1 MTGGASDQTPTNNVT
16 KSLVSHSIRRSTRRY
31 TPYGRTPQSRR
42 ITVTEPRSRLQRTPT
57 SKRSGRRVE
66 KDQQKDFKGLT
77 LKTWRSFKLT
87 PLYGFST
94 NPRDLKKIA
103 NVLSAHIEAEKRK
116 GIFMDNTLMG
126 KAYISI
132 YKDLKVTDVDPEAIQ
147 IIVKGKT
154 ANGEDTIQLTAVLCG
169 VDMQENHIKATM
181 RENFTYYP
189 VMLVKASVSLSN
201 TVISWLEMQYDC
213 KVTPLTLSSY
223 DLAWVVSMWSG
234 MKNENGK
241 TKPVELLYSVPK
253 ECEGLTSINY
263 SIDPEDCQDLWER
276 IHDKDE
282 VDFSSEEVQKF
293 IRSLE
298 AHFFRVFKVKIS
310 AMSLVRVGTPLCM
323 VGTDGRLKIFL
334 SDKIHV
340 LLRHLT
346 ELAMGHTFS
355 NILGVM

>member
-1 MTGGASDQTPTNNVT
+1 MTSGVSEQTPTNSVG

-31 TPYGRTPQSRR
+31 TPYGKTPQSRR
-42 ITVTEPRSRLQRTPT
+42 IAVTAPRSRIQRTPT
-57 SKRSGRRVE
+57 SRKSDRVSE
-66 KDQQKDFKGLT
+66 KEQQKDFKGLT
-77 LKTWRSFKLT
+77 MKTWRSFKLT
-87 PLYGFST
+87 PLYGFSS
-94 NPRDLKKIA
+94 NPRNLKKIA
-103 NVLSAHIEAEKRK
+103 NALSAHIEAEKRK

-132 YKDLKVTDVDPEAIQ
+132 YKDLKVTEVDPEAIQ
-147 IIVKGKT
+147 IIVKGKNAT
-154 ANGEDTIQLTAVLCG
+154 GEDTIQLTAVLCG
-169 VDMQENHIKATM
+169 VDMQENHIKAAM
-181 RENFTYYP
+181 RENFTYFP
-189 VMLVKASVSLSN
+189 VMLVKASLSMCN
-201 TVISWLEMQYDC
+201 AVTRWLEMQYDC
-213 KVTPLTLSSY
+213 KVTPLSLSSY
-223 DLAWVVSMWSG
+223 DLAWMVSMWSG

-241 TKPVELLYSVPK
+241 TKPVEFLYSVPK
-253 ECEGLTSINY
+253 ECEGLSSINY

-282 VDFSSEEVQKF
+282 VDFTSEEVQKF

-298 AHFFRVFKVKIS
+298 AHFFRIFKVKIS
-310 AMSLVRVGTPLCM
+310 AMSLVRIGTPLCM

-334 SDKIHV
+334 SNKIHV